1 MKTKY
6 ILYLI
11 VLALSGSSCSDFL
24 EESNKSNFTPEN
36 YFKTAEHAQSIVNAI
51 YADFR
56 MSASG
61 DYGGNPYFMTDFLT
75 GTAGTKVGQNIH
87 INKIRTASNDSDN
100 EYSRSWWN
108 ASYRAIA
115 NANFAI
121 EKIPGIDMDN
131 TAKSR
136 YLGEA
141 RFLRA
146 YHYFNLVRLFGRVP
160 LVLKPVDAS
169 SPELYPEQAS
179 VEDVYQQIVEDLT
192 EAEKT
197 ELRRDDESG
206 RATMGAVKSL
216 LGAVYLTMAG
226 YPLEK
231 GQEYYALSA
240 SKLKEVIDN
249 NTYRLFDSYDD
260 LHNEAM
266 DNTGEHMFMVQYQ
279 SGSSVEN
286 GMQYLFLPYNL
297 DVSYYSTETGSIVV
311 LDEFIAT
318 HEPGD
323 RRVDE
328 KQFYFTNYTS
338 NLDREKVVEF
348 GGYYVYKFFDEE
360 AHLRTAKS
368 GLNYPLMRYADIL
381 LQYAEAQNEADGAPS
396 DAACSCINQVRRRA
410 GLPELN
416 GNLSQDE
423 FRKAVRKER
432 WHELAFENKIWFD
445 MARTRKVLNL
455 VTGEFDDYVGHSFT
469 YGATLGER
477 ELLFPIPTGEMKNNK
492 KLTQNPGYN

>member
-1 MKTKY
+1 MNTKY
-6 ILYLI
+6 
-11 VLALSGSSCSDFL
+11 VLFMIMTALTGLGCSDFL

-36 YFKTAEHAQSIVNAI
+36 YFRTAEHAQSVVNAI

-75 GTAGTKVGQNIH
+75 GTANTKVGQNVH

-121 EKIPGIDMDN
+121 EKIPAIDMDN

-160 LVLKPVDAS
+160 LVLTPVDAS

-179 VEDVYQQIVEDLT
+179 IEDVYSQIVADLT

-197 ELRRDDESG
+197 ELRWDDESG

-216 LGAVYLTMAG
+216 LGTVYLTMAG
-226 YPLEK
+226 FPLEK
-231 GQEYYALSA
+231 GREYHALSA
-240 SKLKEVIDN
+240 AKLKEVIDH
-249 NTYRLFDSYDD
+249 NTYRLFDSYAD
-260 LHNEAM
+260 LHSEAM
-266 DNTGEHMFMVQYQ
+266 DNRGEHMLMVQYQ
-279 SGSSVEN
+279 SSTSIEN

-297 DVSYYSTETGSIVV
+297 DISYYSTETGTIVV

-318 HEPGD
+318 HETGD
-323 RRVDE
+323 RRIAE
-328 KQFYFTNYTS
+328 KEFYFTNYTS
-338 NLDREKVVEF
+338 NSNREETVEF
-348 GGYYVYKFFDEE
+348 GNYYVYKFFDEE
-360 AHLRTAKS
+360 AHLYTAKS

-381 LQYAEAQNEADGAPS
+381 LQYAEAQNEADGSPS
-396 DAACSCINQVRRRA
+396 ADAYACINRIRTRA
-410 GLPELN
+410 GLTEL
-416 GNLSQDE
+416 GGLSQDA
-423 FRKAVRKER
+423 FRKAVWKER
-432 WHELAFENKIWFD
+432 WHELSFENKIWFD
-445 MARTRKVLNL
+445 MARTRKALNL
-455 VTGEFDDYVGHSFT
+455 TTGEFDNYVGHTFT
-469 YGATLGER
+469 YGSTLGER
-477 ELLFPIPTGEMKNNK
+477 ELLFPIPTSEMKNNK
-492 KLTQNPGYN
+492 KLTQNAGYN